1 MTRCLPFPLSSA
13 FLLAMWLLLNQ
24 SLSAGHILLGAVLA
38 LVGPPVLT
46 TLDLPRAKVRNPRVI
61 LLLLFRVLD
70 DIARSNVAVAW
81 IILVPGRR
89 PQSGFIAIPLAS
101 RHRYAFTTQPFI

>member
-1 MTRCLPFPLSSA
+1 MTRCLPFPLASA

-61 LLLLFRVLD
+61 LLLLFRVLA

-81 IILVPGRR
+81 IIPGLGRLQTSVFMTLPLDRR
-89 PQSGFIAIPLAS
+89 N
-101 RHRYAFTTQPFI
+101 R